1 MSKIWLNGFALLSV
15 LFFANASGNN
25 ASQPKQNA
33 SEALTGTLQKMIVE
47 NASVTMQLDL
57 NGLNG
62 SSSLVARP
70 VPLHFAAAPNSF
82 FSILVFNDFLRGIQ
96 PGSMALALQ
105 NSSSVGVNAPGY
117 SNLPAALR
125 SSLKRLTVDK
135 LPTGQGFDLAV
146 RDSNTGFTF
155 FNIEGHQYNYDAT
168 AQSLSITGGRLLISK
183 QFASTLGIPLEAGS
197 LAGTIAIGA
206 AMQPIQID
214 ELVRGE
220 TKSMVLPPMQH
231 AVGPGAPDLVPG
243 PDVIVG
249 DLEDVAQFNSP
260 VGTQV
265 GLAIGTDSCNN
276 GDQPVNWLAMPN
288 TDHPVVPQNLYRM
301 SGGANND
308 ARFEQIGQSWM
319 KHTFLALQE
328 GVCGFCDT
336 SPPCNPGPQLCPGC
350 SDPYTS
356 GLNGDQG
363 SIGSRAW
370 VNPFT
375 GSFPSTANNH
385 SGHSHNSVSHRILV
399 ETSDLIPGQNSG
411 ASYFGEAAYISPHEY
426 TWCQSH
432 PTQCNMFNNY
442 SYRRFSVTGGPTF
455 FNFPAVGSTVRMQ
468 SAIQAWAATN
478 ATVNQI
484 EPDPGNDG
492 IWLMGYKIT
501 NPSAGVWH
509 YEYALFNMNL
519 DRGIQSFNVP
529 LSAGV
534 NVSNIGFH
542 APPQHPGWAND
553 GTFNNQGYSSAPWT
567 VTQAPGSITWNSE
580 TFAQNQNANAIRWGT
595 LYNFRFDA
603 DQPPQSANATVGFFK
618 TGSPM
623 MVAIQAPAGGTP
635 TPTPTATATA
645 TATATP
651 TATATATA
659 TATITPRPT
668 PSPRPISS
676 PRPRPTPPPRP

>member
-1 MSKIWLNGFALLSV
+1 MSKITLTGFALLSV

-47 NASVTMQLDL
+47 NASVTMQLDM

-70 VPLHFAAAPNSF
+70 VTLHFAAAPNSF
-82 FSILVFNDFLRGIQ
+82 FPVLVFNDLLRGLQ

-105 NSSSVGVNAPGY
+105 NSSSAGENAAGY

-125 SSLKRLTVDK
+125 SSLKRLTVEK
-135 LPTGQGFDLAV
+135 LPSGQGFDLAV
-146 RDSNTGFTF
+146 RDSSTGFTF
-155 FNIEGHQYNYDAT
+155 FNIEGHQYNYDAA

-197 LAGTIAIGA
+197 LAGSISIGTT
-206 AMQPIQID
+206 MQPIQID
-214 ELVRGE
+214 QLVRGE
-220 TKSMVLPPMQH
+220 TKSMVMPPMQH
-231 AVGPGAPDLVPG
+231 AVVPGAPDLVPG

-249 DLEDVAQFNSP
+249 DVEDVAQFDP
-260 VGTQV
+260 AVGTQV

-276 GDQPVNWLAMPN
+276 GDQPVDWFALPQ

-319 KHTFLALQE
+319 KHTFLALQ
-328 GVCGFCDT
+328 GSVCGTCNT

-356 GLNGDQG
+356 GLNGDQN

-370 VNPFT
+370 INPFT
-375 GSFPSTANNH
+375 GSFLSTANNH
-385 SGHSHNSVSHRILV
+385 SGHSHNGVSHRILV
-399 ETSDLIPGQNSG
+399 ETSDLIPAQNSG

-442 SYRRFSVTGGPTF
+442 SYRRFSVTGGPTS

-468 SAIQAWAATN
+468 PAIQAWAATN

-492 IWLMGYKIT
+492 RWLMGYKIT

-519 DRGIQSFNVP
+519 DRGIQSFSVALN
-529 LSAGV
+529 AGV

-553 GTFNNQGYSSAPWT
+553 GTLNSQGYSSTPWT
-567 VTQAPGSITWNSE
+567 VTQNTTSITWSTD

-635 TPTPTATATA
+635 TPTPTATATPTPTA

-651 TATATATA
+651 TAPTTA
-659 TATITPRPT
+659 TPRPT
-668 PSPRPISS
+668 PTPRSNPS
-676 PRPRPTPPPRP
+676 PRPRPTPLPRP

>member
-1 MSKIWLNGFALLSV
+1 MSKIWLKGVVLLSV
-15 LFFANASGNN
+15 LFFANASGYS
-25 ASQPKQNA
+25 ASQSKQNA
-33 SEALTGTLQKMIVE
+33 SEALTGTLQKMIAE
-47 NASVTMQLDL
+47 NASVIMQLDL

-70 VPLHFAAAPNSF
+70 VPLHFAAATNSF
-82 FSILVFNDFLRGIQ
+82 FSILVFNDLLRGLQ

-105 NSSSVGVNAPGY
+105 NSSPAGVDIPGY

-125 SSLKRLTVDK
+125 SSLKRLAVEK
-135 LPTGQGFDLAV
+135 LPSGQGFDLAV

-155 FNIEGHQYNYDAT
+155 FNIEGHQYNYDAA
-168 AQSLSITGGRLLISK
+168 AQSFAITGGRLLISK
-183 QFASTLGIPLEAGS
+183 QFASTLGIPSEAGS
-197 LAGTIAIGA
+197 LAGTISIGA
-206 AMQPIQID
+206 AMQPIQI
-214 ELVRGE
+214 EQLVRGE
-220 TKSMVLPPMQH
+220 TKAMVMPPMQH
-231 AVGPGAPDLVPG
+231 AVGPGIPNLVPG

-249 DLEDVAQFNSP
+249 DVEDVAQFNSP

-276 GDQPVNWLAMPN
+276 GDQPINWFQLPQ

-308 ARFEQIGQSWM
+308 TRFEQIGQSWM
-319 KHTFLALQE
+319 KHTFFALE
-328 GVCGFCDT
+328 DFVCGNCNT
-336 SPPCNPGPQLCPGC
+336 SGCQTGSHLCPGC

-356 GLNGDQG
+356 GLNGDQD

-385 SGHSHNSVSHRILV
+385 SGHSHNGVSHRILV
-399 ETSDLIPGQNSG
+399 ETSDLIPGQNTG
-411 ASYFGEAAYISPHEY
+411 ASYFGEAAYISPHEF

-455 FNFPAVGSTVRMQ
+455 FNFPSVGSTVRMQ
-468 SAIQAWAATN
+468 PAIQAWAATS

-501 NPSAGVWH
+501 SPSAGVWH

-519 DRGIQSFNVP
+519 DRGIQSFSVP
-529 LSAGV
+529 LNAGV

-542 APPQHPGWAND
+542 APPQHPGWAHD
-553 GTFNNQGYSSAPWT
+553 GTQGDAGYSSAPWS
-567 VTQAPGSITWNSE
+567 VTQAPDSITWNTE
-580 TFAQNQNANAIRWGT
+580 TFVQNQNANAIRWGT

-603 DQPPQSANATVGFFK
+603 DQPPQAANATVGFFK

-635 TPTPTATATA
+635 TPTPTATATP
-645 TATATP
+645 TATP

-659 TATITPRPT
+659 TATPRPT
-668 PSPRPISS
+668 PTPRSNPSPRA
-676 PRPRPTPPPRP
+676 RPTPPPRP